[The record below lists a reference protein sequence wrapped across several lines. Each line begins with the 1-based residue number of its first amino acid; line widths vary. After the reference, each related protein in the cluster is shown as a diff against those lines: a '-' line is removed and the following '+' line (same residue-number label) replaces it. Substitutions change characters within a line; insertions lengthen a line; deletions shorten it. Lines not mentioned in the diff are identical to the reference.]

1 MKKLLSFPQEYI
13 LNKIFNSKELSE
25 KFDNYISDVAMDY
38 VSDKLACFSHN
49 AVDYSI
55 GVYNSNYF
63 RVKDAGE
70 FLIGV
75 FKSIRNFGSSEELE
89 KLCNLCE
96 KLQERGSNL
105 YEYHVCK
112 LAEMYFEQELEQDV
126 KYAEGLSFAIYQ
138 KDETN
143 KDLLFQLENFEW
155 ELDNIYVD
163 SQDKLCYMKY
173 C

>member
-63 RVKDAGE
+63 RVKDADE
-70 FLIGV
+70 FLFGV
-75 FKSIRNFGSSEELE
+75 YKSISSFGSTKKLE
-89 KLCNLCE
+89 QLYNLCE
-96 KLQERGSNL
+96 KLKERGSNL
-105 YEYHVCK
+105 YEYHVTK
-112 LAEMYFEQELEQDV
+112 LAQIYFEQELEQDV
-126 KYAEGLSFAIYQ
+126 QYAEDLSFAIYQ

-143 KDLLFQLENFEW
+143 KELLFQLENFEW
-155 ELDNIYVD
+155 ELDKIYVD

>member
-1 MKKLLSFPQEYI
+1 MKKLLSFPKEYI
-13 LNKIFNSKELSE
+13 LNKVLNSKELSE
-25 KFDNYISDVAMDY
+25 KFNDCIYDVQMDY
-38 VSDKLACFSHN
+38 VNEKLECFSYY

-55 GVYNSNYF
+55 GVYNPNYF
-63 RVKDAGE
+63 RVKDADE
-70 FLIGV
+70 FLIDV

-89 KLCNLCE
+89 KLCNLCK

-105 YEYHVCK
+105 YKHHVYK
-112 LAEMYFEQELEQDV
+112 LAEMYFKQELEQNV
-126 KYAEGLSFAIYQ
+126 KYAEDLSFAIYQ

-155 ELDNIYVD
+155 ELDKIYVD
-163 SQDKLCYMKY
+163 SQDKLCYMKH